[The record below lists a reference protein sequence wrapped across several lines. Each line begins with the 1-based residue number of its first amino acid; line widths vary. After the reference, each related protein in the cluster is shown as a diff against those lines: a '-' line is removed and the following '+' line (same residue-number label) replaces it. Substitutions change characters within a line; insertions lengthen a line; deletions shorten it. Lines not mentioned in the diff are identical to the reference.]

1 MIIITEFVS
10 IADSVKKVHCPVCGA
25 RLCDVKKN
33 QKISEGF
40 FYKNNSSG
48 IIIKCYKCR
57 RKFNIVTTD
66 L

>member
-1 MIIITEFVS
+1 MIVITQFIS
-10 IADSVKKVHCPVCGA
+10 ISDSVKKVHCPVCGA
-25 RLCDVKKN
+25 RLCDVKEN
-33 QKISEGF
+33 QKICEKIFS
-40 FYKNNSSG
+40 NNSDG

>member
-33 QKISEGF
+33 QKISEENF
-40 FYKNNSSG
+40 NNNSDG

-57 RKFNIVTTD
+57 NKFNILTTD